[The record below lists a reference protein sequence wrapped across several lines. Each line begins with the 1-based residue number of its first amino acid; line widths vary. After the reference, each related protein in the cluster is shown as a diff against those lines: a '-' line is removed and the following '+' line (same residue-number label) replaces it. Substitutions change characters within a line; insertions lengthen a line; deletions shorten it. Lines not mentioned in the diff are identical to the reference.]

1 MCDNAALMKQLHPD
15 KETKVIVDEVAES
28 FKESFM
34 MNCPRLQQYKMMT
47 DDTVAIEA
55 LKDQGMLAITH
66 NAQ

>member
-1 MCDNAALMKQLHPD
+1 MANELLELFAFPAP
-15 KETKVIVDEVAES
+15 T
-28 FKESFM
+28 
-34 MNCPRLQQYKMMT
+34 RGQQYKMMT

>member
-1 MCDNAALMKQLHPD
+1 M
-15 KETKVIVDEVAES
+15 IVDEVAES